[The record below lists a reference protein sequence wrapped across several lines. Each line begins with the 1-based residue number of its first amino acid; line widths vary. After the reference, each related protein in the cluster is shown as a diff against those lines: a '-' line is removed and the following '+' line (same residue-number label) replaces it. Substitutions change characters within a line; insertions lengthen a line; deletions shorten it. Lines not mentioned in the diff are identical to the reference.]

1 MAQMS
6 PNKIQHIYDV
16 IDRKSV
22 KNREKMQQDLTRIY
36 MMQVNNKEQQQQMGP
51 DIKKRADG
59 EWGTLPAAS
68 IPGRQ
73 DQLSQLPESS
83 GHYQSNVQTHV
94 GPINSL

>member
-1 MAQMS
+1 MS

-36 MMQVNNKEQQQQMGP
+36 MMQVNNKESAGGQSPSGLP
-51 DIKKRADG
+51 AAPSEIKKRSDG

-68 IPGRQ
+68 RNDVNP
-73 DQLSQLPESS
+73 LPASS
-83 GHYQSNVQTHV
+83 G
-94 GPINSL
+94 